1 MTSTQCL
8 LQSTLLH
15 LTEESKP

>member
-15 LTEESKP
+15 LAEESKP